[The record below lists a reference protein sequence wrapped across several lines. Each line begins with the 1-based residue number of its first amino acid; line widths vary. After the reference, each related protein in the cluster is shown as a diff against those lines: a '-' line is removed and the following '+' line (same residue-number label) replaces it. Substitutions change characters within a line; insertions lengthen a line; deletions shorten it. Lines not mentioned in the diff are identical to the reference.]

1 MDQLDSRWSLPPN
14 VFVGGGNDK
23 GDLMKE
29 LTFDLVC
36 IGGGAGGLFAASVA
50 KALGAKTCIVEKK
63 RLGGDCT
70 WFGCM
75 PSKALLKSAQ
85 TAHTLFHYAQ
95 YGLKTQGT
103 FGLDT
108 GHVMAHVRDIVAE
121 IATHHKEEDFRERGI
136 EVIIGT
142 PRFIDSTT
150 LETSEYRI
158 KSKRFIICTGSH
170 PVVFP
175 IDGLKEIGYLTNE
188 TVFSLDKLPASLIV
202 LGGGP
207 IGVEL
212 SQALG
217 RLGVKINLVEMV
229 DRILFREE
237 PEVSVF
243 VENQLKADGIN
254 LFTGRK
260 AVRFRK
266 EDNQVIVT
274 VEDKNGKKEDIT
286 SENVLVAIG
295 RAPNLEGLD
304 LQKAN
309 VEYTPKGL
317 KVNTYLQTTN
327 PNIFACGDVASPY
340 QFSHVAAYG
349 ASVAV
354 RNCLFKRLAWAKV
367 DYNNVTWATFTD
379 PELAHL
385 GLTEEESR
393 KQFERIKIYSTPY
406 TNSDRAVTDL
416 EKKGLVKVITDKK
429 GLILG
434 AHVVGA
440 HAGEIIQGFL
450 IAKSNRI
457 PLSKLAQT
465 LYIYPTLSELVK
477 KTAAKPF
484 VEQGNNPLIKF
495 VIKMMK
501 NI

>member
-1 MDQLDSRWSLPPN
+1 
-14 VFVGGGNDK
+14 
-23 GDLMKE
+23 MKE
-29 LTFDLVC
+29 VSFDVVC

-50 KALGAKTCIVEKK
+50 KALGAKTCIVDKK

-70 WFGCM
+70 WFGCV
-75 PSKALLKSAQ
+75 PSKALLKSSQA
-85 TAHTLFHYAQ
+85 AHTLKSYTQ

-103 FGLDT
+103 FGIDAD
-108 GHVMAHVRDIVAE
+108 GVMAHVREVVAE
-121 IATHHKEEDFRERGI
+121 IATHHKEEDFRKKGI

-142 PRFIDSTT
+142 PHFIDVSTI
-150 LETSEYRI
+150 ETPEYRI
-158 KSKRFIICTGSH
+158 KAKRFIICTGSH

-175 IDGLKEIGYLTNE
+175 IEGLKDIGFLTNE
-188 TVFSLDKLPASLIV
+188 TVFSLDKLPKSLIV

-212 SQALG
+212 SQAIG
-217 RLGVKINLVEMV
+217 RLGVKISLIEMV

-237 PEVSVF
+237 PEISVF

-266 EDNQVIVT
+266 EGNLKVVT
-274 VEDKNGKKEDIT
+274 VEDKNGKKEDV
-286 SENVLVAIG
+286 SAEDVLVAVG

-304 LQKAN
+304 LEKAG

-317 KVNTYLQTTN
+317 KVNEYLQTTN
-327 PNIFACGDVASPY
+327 SNIFACGDVASLY
-340 QFSHVAAYG
+340 QFSHVAAYQ

-354 RNCLFKRLAWAKV
+354 RNAMFKKIAWAKIN
-367 DYNNVTWATFTD
+367 YTNMTWATFTE

-385 GLTEEESR
+385 GQTEDEAR
-393 KQFERIKIYSTPY
+393 KENDDVKVYLTPY
-406 TNSDRAVTDL
+406 ANSDRATTDL
-416 EKKGLVKVITDKK
+416 EKQGLLKIITDKK

-440 HAGEIIQGFL
+440 NAGEIIQGFL
-450 IAKSNRI
+450 IAKSNRM

-484 VEQGNNPLIKF
+484 IEQGNNPLIKF
-495 VIKMMK
+495 LIKVMK
-501 NI
+501 DI

>member
-1 MDQLDSRWSLPPN
+1 MQ
-14 VFVGGGNDK
+14 
-23 GDLMKE
+23 DLS
-29 LTFDLVC
+29 FDIVV

-50 KALGAKTCIVEKK
+50 KALGAKTCILEKK

-85 TAHTLFHYAQ
+85 TAHILSHYTQ

-108 GHVMAHVRDIVAE
+108 DSVMAHVRDIVAE
-121 IATHHKEEDFRERGI
+121 IATHHKEEDLRKRGI

-142 PRFIDSTT
+142 PRFIDVSTI
-150 LETSEYRI
+150 ETHDYRI
-158 KSKRFIICTGSH
+158 KAKRFIICTGSH

-175 IDGLKEIGYLTNE
+175 IDGLKEVGYLTNE
-188 TVFSLDKLPASLIV
+188 TVFSLDKLPKSLIV

-229 DRILFREE
+229 DRILFRED

-243 VENQLKADGIN
+243 VENQLKADGLN

-266 EDNQVIVT
+266 EGNQVMVT
-274 VEDKNGKKEDIT
+274 IEDKNGKKEDIAA
-286 SENVLVAIG
+286 ENVLVAVG
-295 RAPNLEGLD
+295 RAPNLKGLD
-304 LQKAN
+304 LEKAG
-309 VEYTPKGL
+309 VDYTPKGL
-317 KVNTYLQTTN
+317 KVNEYLQTTN
-327 PNIFACGDVASPY
+327 PNVFACGDVASPY
-340 QFSHVAAYG
+340 QFSHVAALQ

-354 RNCLFKRLAWAKV
+354 RNAMFKRLAWAKIN
-367 DYNNVTWATFTD
+367 YNNMTWATFTD

-393 KQFERIKIYSTPY
+393 KQFGEIKVYKTPY
-406 TNSDRAVTDL
+406 TNVDRAVTDL
-416 EKKGLVKVITDKK
+416 EKQGLIKIITDKK

-440 HAGEIIQGFL
+440 NAGEIIQGFL
-450 IAKSNRI
+450 IAKSNRM

-484 VEQGNNPLIKF
+484 IEQGNNPFIKF
-495 VIKMMK
+495 VIKAMK

>member
-1 MDQLDSRWSLPPN
+1 M
-14 VFVGGGNDK
+14 K
-23 GDLMKE
+23 DLS
-29 LTFDLVC
+29 FDVVV

-50 KALGAKTCIVEKK
+50 KALGAKICIVEKK

-85 TAHTLFHYAQ
+85 TAHTLTHYSE
-95 YGLKTQGT
+95 YGVRTNGT

-108 GHVMAHVRDIVAE
+108 DRVMGHVRDIVAE
-121 IATHHKEEDFRERGI
+121 IATHHKEEDVRKRGI

-142 PRFIDSTT
+142 PHFIDLST
-150 LETSEYRI
+150 LGTSEYRI
-158 KSKRFIICTGSH
+158 KAKRFIICTGSH
-170 PVVFP
+170 PMVFP
-175 IDGLKEIGYLTNE
+175 IDGLKEAGYLTNE
-188 TVFSLDKLPASLIV
+188 TVFSLDKLPKSLIV

-217 RLGVKINLVEMV
+217 RLGVKINLVEMM
-229 DRILFREE
+229 DRILFRED

-243 VENQLKADGIN
+243 VENQLKADGVN

-266 EDNQVIVT
+266 EANRVTAT
-274 VEDKNGKKEDIT
+274 VEDKNGKKEDI
-286 SENVLVAIG
+286 SADNVLVAVG

-304 LQKAN
+304 LEKAG

-317 KVNTYLQTTN
+317 KVNEYLQTSN
-327 PNIFACGDVASPY
+327 LNIFACGDVASPY
-340 QFSHVAAYG
+340 QFSHVAALQ

-354 RNCLFKRLAWAKV
+354 RNAMFKKLAWQKINY
-367 DYNNVTWATFTD
+367 DHMTWATFTD

-385 GLTEEESR
+385 GLTEEEAR
-393 KQFERIKIYSTPY
+393 KNFEGIKVYATPY
-406 TNSDRAVTDL
+406 TSADRAVTDS
-416 EKKGLVKVITDKK
+416 EKKGLIKVITDQK

-434 AHVVGA
+434 AHIVGA
-440 HAGEIIQGFL
+440 NAGEIIQGFL
-450 IAKSNRI
+450 VAKSNRI

-484 VEQGNNPLIKF
+484 VEQRNNPLIKF
-495 VIKMMK
+495 VIKVMK

>member
-1 MDQLDSRWSLPPN
+1 M
-14 VFVGGGNDK
+14 K
-23 GDLMKE
+23 DLS
-29 LTFDLVC
+29 FDIVI

-50 KALGAKTCIVEKK
+50 KALGAKTCIVEKR

-75 PSKALLKSAQ
+75 PSKALLKSSQ
-85 TAHTLFHYAQ
+85 IAHTLTHYTP
-95 YGLKTQGT
+95 YGLRTTGT

-108 GHVMAHVRDIVAE
+108 DSVMAHVRDIVAE
-121 IATHHKEEDFRERGI
+121 IATHHKEEDLRKRGI

-142 PRFIDSTT
+142 PRFIDAST
-150 LETSEYRI
+150 LETAEYRI
-158 KSKRFIICTGSH
+158 KAKRFIICTGSH
-170 PVVFP
+170 PMVFP
-175 IDGLKEIGYLTNE
+175 IEGLKEVGFLTNE
-188 TVFSLDKLPASLIV
+188 TIFSLDKLPKSLIV

-217 RLGVKINLVEMV
+217 RLGVKVNLVEMV
-229 DRILFREE
+229 DRILFRED

-243 VENQLKADGIN
+243 VENQLKADGVN

-266 EDNQVIVT
+266 EDNSVIAI
-274 VEDKNGKKEDIT
+274 VEDKNGKKEDIDAD
-286 SENVLVAIG
+286 NVLVAVG

-304 LQKAN
+304 LEKAQ

-317 KVNTYLQTTN
+317 KTNEYLQTTN
-327 PNIFACGDVASPY
+327 SNILACGDVASPY
-340 QFSHVAAYG
+340 QFSHVAAYQ

-354 RNCLFKRLAWAKV
+354 RNAMFKRLAWQKV
-367 DYNNVTWATFTD
+367 NYHNVTWATFTD

-393 KQFERIKIYSTPY
+393 KQFGEIKVYATPY
-406 TNSDRAVTDL
+406 ASADRAVTDL
-416 EKKGLVKVITDKK
+416 EKQGLIKIITDKK

-440 HAGEIIQGFL
+440 NAGEIIQGFL
-450 IAKSNRI
+450 IAKSNRM
-457 PLSKLAQT
+457 PLSKLVQT

-495 VIKMMK
+495 AIKVLK